1 MKQEARF
8 LTGST
13 MRHVIV
19 MTMTGMIGL
28 TFLFLVDAVTLFWV
42 SQLNR
47 EVLMAA
53 MGYAWT
59 VQFFTISASVGLMI
73 ATLAM
78 VSKSIGRKRF
88 VLARKQATV
97 GVVVTCAFLCIV
109 AVFLSVF
116 RTESLMIIGA
126 TGESLALAT
135 RFLAISIPSLPIMGL
150 GMASSA
156 ILRAEGDGVK
166 AMYITI
172 FSGIVALFIDPF
184 LIFTLNLG
192 LDGAALGVVIARVA
206 STMLALWMVIYQK
219 NLLAWINL
227 QDLRRHIR
235 PFVIIAIPALMTQM
249 ASPFGNFVITWAI
262 SDYGESAVAGW
273 AVLSRLTVLAFGGI
287 FALSGAIGGI
297 IGQNYGAGRIDRV
310 RTAYRDALIFSSL
323 YVLVVWMILIS
334 MTGVINTVFRLS
346 PDAQEVVWAFTTIG
360 SAGFIFAGALYV
372 SNAAFNNMGRPFYS
386 TLFNWIKDGLLM
398 WPFCM
403 MGSVWLM
410 ANGVI
415 YGQAVAFVVAGS
427 LAAFVGWRFI
437 GR

>member
-97 GVVVTCAFLCIV
+97 GVVATCAFLCIV

-192 LDGAALGVVIARVA
+192 LDGAALGVVIARTA

-219 NLLAWINL
+219 NLLAWIDWG
-227 QDLRRHIR
+227 DLRRHIR

-249 ASPFGNFVITWAI
+249 ASPFGNFVITLAI

-386 TLFNWIKDGLLM
+386 TMFNWIKDGLLM

-415 YGQAVAFVVAGS
+415 YGQAVALVVAGS
-427 LAAFVGWRFI
+427 IAAFVGWRFI
-437 GR
+437 R